1 MKNLYRLRQYFQR
14 PTSPRG
20 RARGIRV
27 VLMVALGLLPT
38 VVGFSLLVVQAQ
50 RPKDLPLKISS
61 VSIETSSNGTLV
73 SIAADGPLSR
83 AQTWQDSEG
92 YHVIVPYAAT
102 QGLVKSARG
111 VKVRRVGQSLEILV
125 QTKPGANVTVQP
137 VENRLN
143 LSVSGKLDNRASAS
157 ETIENVEANEY
168 SKPGEEVWPTWRP
181 QSETSFKWSG
191 EKGTSAAGEPSKT
204 KSVSASE
211 DLFSSSQTTA
221 QGSAQSAY
229 GVSSKAGPPTIQ
241 SNSKDVAQTDGTTAE
256 PAPGP
261 AEIALEPADDGL
273 FSSIFSGTSVL
284 VILALGTLGLFVSRK
299 IRSRQTA
306 LNGRVP
312 SWADRVQGDWSEDA
326 HNASESLEPARQR
339 SASIEKAGG
348 YVPANGPLKTR
359 PENHLTVATPDS
371 LYSAYRIDQEVG
383 KLILGQPHRMD
394 VVSSRASED
403 RRAIETSLLKVI
415 ASSPDEDERRRACEA
430 LEEYGF
436 VARECAALLLA
447 PDAFDRT
454 SAARSLGEIKSPTAL
469 PFLLE
474 GLYDNESIVRN
485 QAVMSIGEL
494 KLPRAIG
501 ALLDMA
507 RRHPDVPG
515 SLVSRALSACSV
527 EGLDFFDA
535 TIQEPA
541 QLGDGRTQGVNQDI
555 THLEPASIVEDLPDG
570 WDDETLVEA
579 LLKVRSED
587 VAERL
592 EATKDLARYQVR
604 NAVAALTSVARLDAE
619 ANVRAQAISSLA
631 AINHES
637 VFPVV
642 LIGMADGSR
651 EVRAA
656 AARSLSHLSFDR
668 ADAYIRVMETTD
680 EETLPDVARAC
691 IQAGIVSQGLDRLAS
706 NDRRQAYEAFSIIS
720 LLAKA
725 KMTQPIIEAIA
736 HHPNLDVRLTAVRLL
751 ANTGEP
757 EVFEQFRELT
767 LVPGICEELKTA
779 LLESMYKLDQERVE
793 VQQPVESSAFTGE
806 FLFDATGKPPAE
818 IEGAAESFPGI
829 ESHAGEFEQ

>member
-1 MKNLYRLRQYFQR
+1 MIRLV
-14 PTSPRG
+14 S
-20 RARGIRV
+20 I
-27 VLMVALGLLPT
+27 VALGLLPA
-38 VVGFSLLVVQAQ
+38 VVGFNPPVAQAQ

-61 VSIETSSNGTLV
+61 VSTQASSNGTLV
-73 SIAADGPLSR
+73 SITADGPLSH

-102 QGLVKSARG
+102 QGSIKSARG

-143 LSVSGKLDNRASAS
+143 LSVSGKLDNRDSAS
-157 ETIENVEANEY
+157 ETIENVEAYEY
-168 SKPGEEVWPTWRP
+168 AKPGEEVWPTWQTRQ
-181 QSETSFKWSG
+181 QSETSFKFSG
-191 EKGTSAAGEPSKT
+191 EKGTVAAGEPSRT
-204 KSVSASE
+204 KSVSAGE
-211 DLFSSSQTTA
+211 DLVSSSQTSA
-221 QGSAQSAY
+221 QGSGQSAY
-229 GVSSKAGPPTIQ
+229 AVSSKAGPPTIQ
-241 SNSKDVAQTDGTTAE
+241 SNSKDVAQTDGTNAE
-256 PAPGP
+256 PVGP
-261 AEIALEPADDGL
+261 AEIALQPEDDGL

-299 IRSRQTA
+299 IRSRPTA
-306 LNGRVP
+306 LNRRVP
-312 SWADRVQGDWSEDA
+312 ARSDGVQGEWSERADEALERVQ
-326 HNASESLEPARQR
+326 PARPR
-339 SASIEKAGG
+339 NTSIEKSGG
-348 YVPANGPLKTR
+348 YVPANGLLKTR
-359 PENHLTVATPDS
+359 SPENHLTVATPDS

-383 KLILGQPHRMD
+383 KLILGHPHRMD

-415 ASSPDEDERRRACEA
+415 ASSPDENERRRACEA

-474 GLYDNESIVRN
+474 GLYDHESIVRN

-535 TIQEPA
+535 TVQQPA
-541 QLGDGRTQGVNQDI
+541 QLGDGRTQVNHDI
-555 THLEPASIVEDLPDG
+555 THLEPASVVEDLPDG
-570 WDDETLVEA
+570 WDDETLVEV

-604 NAVAALTSVARLDAE
+604 NAVAALTSVARSDAE

-637 VFPVV
+637 VFPGV

-706 NDRRQAYEAFSIIS
+706 NDHRQAYEAFSIIS

-736 HHPNLDVRLTAVRLL
+736 NHPNLDVRLTAVRLL

-757 EVFEQFRELT
+757 EVFEQLRELT
-767 LVPGICEELKTA
+767 LGAGICEELKTA
-779 LLESMYKLDQERVE
+779 LLESMYKLDQARVE
-793 VQQPVESSAFTGE
+793 MQQPIESSAFTGE
-806 FLFDATGKPPAE
+806 FLFEATGKPNAE
-818 IEGAAESFPGI
+818 IEGAVESFPAT
-829 ESHAGEFEQ
+829 ETHAGEFEQ